1 MGVILSVY
9 AAALLVVQRAQ
20 LVDDALV
27 VGLAPAVEEAIV
39 SLHVAG
45 LVAADGTGYS
55 GILASASLDLAQ
67 GVEGEVDDL
76 LADGGG
82 GARGGVALGG
92 GGCVGCGGIA
102 LGGCRE
108 IALAVGSFFLLDEQ
122 VSLVL
127 WDFLPDF
134 GEVAHDVACLLVFL
148 IFHVFFLL
156 IVYLMF

>member
-27 VGLAPAVEEAIV
+27 VGVAPAVEEAIV

-92 GGCVGCGGIA
+92 
-102 LGGCRE
+102 CRE

-156 IVYLMF
+156 IV